1 MNVWGRDEPLL
12 REMIRDMNASLE
24 GYIERDQRLGSD
36 DPWEP
41 LDGAVEDTHQVVVV
55 DSIELDEHRV
65 GTCGEV
71 TFDDLGDLTH
81 ALSYLLVQRATFEA
95 DTDIRTGIIADLLGI
110 DVVLQRGE
118 HTILDHAHQTLID
131 GGARAILTFRYI
143 T

>member
-1 MNVWGRDEPLL
+1 MNVCGLAESLL
-12 REMIRDMNASLE
+12 WEMIMDMNSSLE
-24 GYIERDQRLGSD
+24 GNIKLDQRLGSD
-36 DPWEP
+36 DPREP
-41 LDGAVEDTHQVVVV
+41 LDGTVEDTHQVIVV

-71 TFDDLGDLTH
+71 TFDDLRDLTH
-81 ALSYLLVQRATFEA
+81 ALSYLLVQRATLEA
-95 DTDIRTGIIADLLGI
+95 DTDIRTGIIADLLGV
-110 DVVLQRGE
+110 DVVLLRGE